1 MEELYKTIFS
11 YNILTLTTSS
21 RIKKNLFLEVRTPL
35 VDVKVKIWKFKT
47 LGAWEKQSDLT
58 KLQNS

>member
-21 RIKKNLFLEVRTPL
+21 RIIKNLFLEVRTPL
-35 VDVKVKIWKFKT
+35 VDVKVKIWKFN
-47 LGAWEKQSDLT
+47 LGALEKQSDLT